1 MPISNQP
8 NATADTGTTDYQRVE
23 QAIRYLDEHYK
34 EQPPLRE
41 VARAVDLSEYH
52 FQRLFRRWAG
62 ISPKRFVQYL
72 TAQYTSSLLQESTT
86 TLDATYAGGLS
97 SPSRLHELFINVYAM
112 SPAQRKTGG
121 TGMTIKYGIHRC
133 TFGLCV
139 IGITDKGVCW
149 FSFAQDGGTQSAVRE
164 LQDEWPN
171 ARFMTDERATA
182 TTVDRIFRGTD
193 TGARFTLDLK
203 GTNFQI
209 QVWRALLELPVG
221 TVVSYQEL
229 ARRAGCARST
239 RAVASAVA
247 RNPIAYLIPCHRV
260 IRSTGVIGNY
270 RWGPTRKQAIL
281 AWEAARV
288 DDVA

>member
-1 MPISNQP
+1 MTISKQSNTP
-8 NATADTGTTDYQRVE
+8 TDNGTTDYQRIE
-23 QAIRYLDEHYK
+23 QAIRYLDGHFK

-72 TAQYTSSLLQESTT
+72 TARYTRALLEESTT

-112 SPAQRKTGG
+112 SPAQRKCGG
-121 TGMTIKYGIHRC
+121 AGMTIQYGIHRC
-133 TFGLCV
+133 PFGLCV
-139 IGITDKGVCW
+139 IGMTDKGICW
-149 FSFAQDGGTQSAVRE
+149 LSFVHDGESRPAVHE
-164 LQDEWPN
+164 LQEEWPN
-171 ARFMTDERATA
+171 ARFVTDKSATA
-182 TTVDRIFRGTD
+182 TTVNHIFRGTD
-193 TGARFTLDLK
+193 TATRFTLDLK

-209 QVWRALLELPVG
+209 QVWRALLELPLG
-221 TVVSYQEL
+221 AIVSYQEL

-247 RNPIAYLIPCHRV
+247 RNPVAYLIPCHRV

-270 RWGPTRKQAIL
+270 RWGATRKQAML
-281 AWEAARV
+281 GWEAARV
-288 DDVA
+288 DDVP

>member
-1 MPISNQP
+1 MPNSKQP
-8 NATADTGTTDYQRVE
+8 KAAANAGATDYQRVE
-23 QAIRYLDEHYK
+23 QAIRYLDEHFK

-72 TAQYTSSLLQESTT
+72 TARYTSSLLQESTT

-97 SPSRLHELFINVYAM
+97 SPSRLHELFVNVYAM
-112 SPAQRKTGG
+112 SPAQIKSGG

-133 TFGLCV
+133 TFGLCI
-139 IGITDKGVCW
+139 IGMTTKGICW
-149 FSFAQDGGTQSAVRE
+149 LSFAQGGETESAVHE
-164 LQDEWPN
+164 LQNEWQN
-171 ARFMTDERATA
+171 ARFVTDEPVTA

-193 TGARFTLDLK
+193 TGTRFTLDLK

-209 QVWRALLELPVG
+209 QVWRALLELSVG

-247 RNPIAYLIPCHRV
+247 RNPVAYLIPCHRV

-270 RWGPTRKQAIL
+270 RWGATRKQAIL
-281 AWEAARV
+281 GWEAARV
-288 DDVA
+288 YDVA